1 MADIKLE
8 KISVYGFKSIRALED
23 FEIRPLNVLIG
34 ANGAGKSNF
43 IELFQLLKVMY
54 KQRLGRYSIKL
65 GLERLLYYGQKET
78 EKISLRLD
86 YNSPN
91 VGDIR
96 FCKFELIPALDGT
109 LKVAYEELDYNGIA
123 TRSVRGYSNSDE
135 TVFFVEEILTFEN
148 QFFPTWEIYHFHDT
162 SSTAKMKGRQDLHD
176 NRRLA
181 PDAQNLAPYLYYLQ
195 QKHPEYYQ
203 RIVQAVQRVAPF
215 FDDFVLE
222 PLRLAKE
229 EIRLEWRDKNN
240 PETLFTAHE
249 LSDGT
254 LRFICLATLLLQPEL
269 PNLILVDEPELGL
282 HPFAINLLVDMLEIA
297 SQNTQL
303 IVSTQSVS
311 LVNQLKP
318 EQVVVV
324 NRKDGQSTFE
334 RLDVKALEAWLEEY
348 GLGELWEKNV
358 LGGRPQREPQV

>member
-1 MADIKLE
+1 MAELKLE

-43 IELFQLLKVMY
+43 ISLFSLLNAIVDR
-54 KQRLGRYSIKL
+54 RLGIYTANI
-65 GLERLLYYGQKET
+65 GVDRLLYYGKKET
-78 EKISLRLD
+78 QKIVIDVRFTPSVKQAITRYELELVPYMDEKLVFGR
-86 YNSPN
+86 
-91 VGDIR
+91 
-96 FCKFELIPALDGT
+96 
-109 LKVAYEELDYNGIA
+109 EELSYGDGSSRQEAVKSETRFFRRDIPQSIA
-123 TRSVRGYSNSDE
+123 RSVPIWQ
-135 TVFFVEEILTFEN
+135 V
-148 QFFPTWEIYHFHDT
+148 YHFHDT

-176 NRRLA
+176 NRRFA
-181 PDAQNLAPYLYYLQ
+181 PDGSNLAPFLYYLREKQ
-195 QKHPEYYQ
+195 PQYYQ
-203 RIVQAVQRVAPF
+203 RIVQVIQRVAPF

-222 PLRLAKE
+222 PLLLAKE
-229 EIRLEWRDKNN
+229 EIRLEWRDKNS

-254 LRFICLATLLLQPEL
+254 LRFMCLATLLLQPEL
-269 PNLILVDEPELGL
+269 PNLILIDEPELGL
-282 HPFAINLLVDMLEIA
+282 HPYAINLLVDMLEIA
-297 SQNTQL
+297 SQSTQV

-318 EQVVVV
+318 EQIVVV

-334 RLDVKALEAWLEEY
+334 RLDVQALEGWLEEY